1 MSVQMVEMVG
11 NVKNAVLLVLLVP
24 LVRFVLLV
32 QYDVAQG
39 KSRFVSLIGSIGLI
53 G

>member
-11 NVKNAVLLVLLVP
+11 NVKNAVLLVP